1 MPAESDVEGCGA
13 HHEDLP
19 GTDPTKSPQ
28 IESPG
33 TDMKTTRTSTGN
45 DWTQSS
51 GGAKHASHL
60 QIVDP
65 EGQGDEAEDGT
76 KYQDPYPDEIQCI
89 TSFPAAAA
97 PLFVVFQRAVVANG
111 TGVQHTRDPVSNKD
125 QTGVLRL
132 IMAGPISPPPLRRKT
147 NRLDSNLPSSSIE
160 WNPNFLLITKQNAS
174 AEVLKLSKL
183 VSQLQEVLVD
193 RGPIS
198 TTRHVLKARQNR
210 IIIASQQMVADKQE
224 LERND

>member
-1 MPAESDVEGCGA
+1 MSRIVACLVDMAHLPPFSTATTTSSFYFLVLSSASSASSSVAFLPLDFVLPADSCCCTVLLNTVMPAESDVEGCGA

-45 DWTQSS
+45 DWAQSS

-76 KYQDPYPDEIQCI
+76 
-89 TSFPAAAA
+89 S
-97 PLFVVFQRAVVANG
+97 
-111 TGVQHTRDPVSNKD
+111 
-125 QTGVLRL
+125 
-132 IMAGPISPPPLRRKT
+132 
-147 NRLDSNLPSSSIE
+147 LP
-160 WNPNFLLITKQNAS
+160 TCVYCK
-174 AEVLKLSKL
+174 
-183 VSQLQEVLVD
+183 
-193 RGPIS
+193 
-198 TTRHVLKARQNR
+198 
-210 IIIASQQMVADKQE
+210 
-224 LERND
+224 

>member
-45 DWTQSS
+45 DWAQSS

-76 KYQDPYPDEIQCI
+76 SLPTASLPSRLQRHPSSSSSTEPLSPTEQVSSIQEIQ
-89 TSFPAAAA
+89 SYG
-97 PLFVVFQRAVVANG
+97 L
-111 TGVQHTRDPVSNKD
+111 S
-125 QTGVLRL
+125 
-132 IMAGPISPPPLRRKT
+132 AGPISPPPLRRKT
-147 NRLDSNLPSSSIE
+147 NRLDSNLPSSPIE
-160 WNPNFLLITKQNAS
+160 WNPKLLLITKQNAS
-174 AEVLKLSKL
+174 AEFLKLSKL

-198 TTRHVLKARQNR
+198 TTRHILEARQNR
-210 IIIASQQMVADKQE
+210 IIIASQQMVAEKQE

>member
-19 GTDPTKSPQ
+19 GIDPTKSPQ

-45 DWTQSS
+45 DWAQSS

-76 KYQDPYPDEIQCI
+76 SLP
-89 TSFPAAAA
+89 TSYG
-97 PLFVVFQRAVVANG
+97 L
-111 TGVQHTRDPVSNKD
+111 S
-125 QTGVLRL
+125 
-132 IMAGPISPPPLRRKT
+132 AGPISPPPLRRKT
-147 NRLDSNLPSSSIE
+147 NRLDSNLPSSPIE

-198 TTRHVLKARQNR
+198 TTRHILEARQNR
-210 IIIASQQMVADKQE
+210 IIIASQQMVAEKQE